1 MGEDIHHLTRDI
13 LEHPQFLKLKTFHHH
28 GENNSVYDHSV
39 RVAQRTY
46 ELARRHG
53 MPEEEVRLAV
63 RAALLH
69 DFFGYNRYSDRF
81 QQSKSVN
88 KQVRRLNRRH
98 FLDHGRIAANR
109 AMRVFGLTQEQYDA
123 IARHMFPLTA
133 MPRTKMAWLIT
144 LADKQVA
151 VGEMLTA
158 TRERTYA
165 FYLRRRAR
173 RKTA

>member
-1 MGEDIHHLTRDI
+1 
-13 LEHPQFLKLKTFHHH
+13 
-28 GENNSVYDHSV
+28 
-39 RVAQRTY
+39 
-46 ELARRHG
+46 

-69 DFFGYNRYSDRF
+69 DFF
-81 QQSKSVN
+81 
-88 KQVRRLNRRH
+88 RLQPLQPIAFSRAKVSISRCGGSTAGT
-98 FLDHGRIAANR
+98 FWTIGRIAANR

-151 VGEMLTA
+151 AGEMLTA
-158 TRERTYA
+158 TESGPMPSICGGAPAGRRPESKQKAAER
-165 FYLRRRAR
+165 FRQ
-173 RKTA
+173 